1 MPRENLLIMGKNG
14 NDYYNKRLS
23 LDVGLKKL
31 NKIYSRIQPNPF
43 PSSLTVQYHEKLE
56 FSPGFWMD
64 LGNSFNS

>member
-31 NKIYSRIQPNPF
+31 NKIF
-43 PSSLTVQYHEKLE
+43 
-56 FSPGFWMD
+56 D
-64 LGNSFNS
+64 LLGS